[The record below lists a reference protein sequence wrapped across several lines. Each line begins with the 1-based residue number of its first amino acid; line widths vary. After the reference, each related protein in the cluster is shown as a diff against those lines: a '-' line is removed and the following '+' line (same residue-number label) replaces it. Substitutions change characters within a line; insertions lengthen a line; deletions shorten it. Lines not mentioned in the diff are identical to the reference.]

1 MKCRYCHG
9 TGVDPIQTQYMVLTT
24 VCSHCGG
31 AGKVRSPFD
40 VKEEIYI
47 FLRDH
52 GCDLREKDGILT
64 VRTLEGV
71 DWDMTIPQM
80 KR

>member
-1 MKCRYCHG
+1 MECRRCRG
-9 TGVDPIQTQYMVLTT
+9 TGVDPIQRT
-24 VCSHCGG
+24 VFTVVCRHCGG
-31 AGKVRSPFD
+31 ASKVRSVSN
-40 VKEEIYI
+40 VKVEIYG

-52 GCDLREKDGILT
+52 GCDLVEKDGILT

-71 DWDMTIPQM
+71 DWDMTIPQV